1 MGRKK
6 QKMAMVK
13 IRIEENPRVMKALG
27 REREGTTRLPDPSF
41 VVIDGEASCGRKEGR
56 GRKIGMREKGLI
68 CMKSIDG

>member
-41 VVIDGEASCGRKEGR
+41 VVIDGEASGGRKER
-56 GRKIGMREKGLI
+56 GER
-68 CMKSIDG
+68 